1 MTPLVSSGSF
11 QIRLHWL
18 YAFAHL
24 IYPSLV
30 GSGKTVVTI
39 ALIMAG
45 AAKAR
50 ASRNVKAGRSSAT
63 LIVVPP
69 GLVRQ
74 WDDERRKFTKDQ
86 LKCITIDC
94 TGTLKR
100 HSVEE
105 ICTAD
110 IILVPAGL
118 IEEAEGSRRPYTEQ
132 LSKKAGTGKIPPAPA
147 RYSQREAPTIEGT
160 WIRNMASVSMT

>member
-1 MTPLVSSGSF
+1 M
-11 QIRLHWL
+11 
-18 YAFAHL
+18 
-24 IYPSLV
+24 
-30 GSGKTVVTI
+30 VTI